1 MMMLLPL
8 SRKMVGL
15 RWPTHCEGFNM
26 TVLDE
31 FAVDLSL
38 SDVDRIERYI
48 YSDVGIQRFDW
59 FDLLNSSV
67 VHVGLIKSLVEKK
80 EIDIIRDRIFPL
92 FDVIA
97 QDKED
102 EVIIEFLTVVTC
114 IVKLFSETDMDETC
128 SICVDLVPLLM
139 SIATSH
145 SDSVSLLRKTNK

>member
-15 RWPTHCEGFNM
+15 RWLTYHEGFNM
-26 TVLDE
+26 TILDE

-67 VHVGLIKSLVEKK
+67 VHVGLIKSLVERK
-80 EIDIIRDRIFPL
+80 EIDTIRDRIFPL

-102 EVIIEFLTVVTC
+102 EVIIEFLTVVTR

-128 SICVDLVPLLM
+128 SVCVNLVPLLM
-139 SIATSH
+139 SILYLSNLSSTI
-145 SDSVSLLRKTNK
+145 SDK

>member
-15 RWPTHCEGFNM
+15 RWLTYHEGFNM
-26 TVLDE
+26 TILDE

-67 VHVGLIKSLVEKK
+67 VHVGLIKSLVERK
-80 EIDIIRDRIFPL
+80 EIDTIRDRIFPL

-102 EVIIEFLTVVTC
+102 EVIIEFLTVVTR

-128 SICVDLVPLLM
+128 SVCVNLVPLLM
-139 SIATSH
+139 SIAISH
-145 SDSVSLLRKTNK
+145 SDSVLLLRETNK

>member
-1 MMMLLPL
+1 
-8 SRKMVGL
+8 
-15 RWPTHCEGFNM
+15 M

-59 FDLLNSSV
+59 FVFLNSSV
-67 VHVGLIKSLVEKK
+67 VHVRLIKSLVERK
-80 EIDIIRDRIFPL
+80 EIDIIRDRVFPL

-97 QDKED
+97 QDKEE
-102 EVIIEFLTVVTC
+102 EVILEFLTVVPC

-139 SIATSH
+139 SIVISH
-145 SDSVSLLRKTNK
+145 SDAVLLVGKIHK

>member
-15 RWPTHCEGFNM
+15 RWLTYHEGFNM
-26 TVLDE
+26 TILDE

-48 YSDVGIQRFDW
+48 YS
-59 FDLLNSSV
+59 
-67 VHVGLIKSLVEKK
+67 VGLIKSLVERK
-80 EIDIIRDRIFPL
+80 EIDTIRDRIFPL

-102 EVIIEFLTVVTC
+102 EVIIEFLTVVTR

-128 SICVDLVPLLM
+128 SVCVNLVPLLM
-139 SIATSH
+139 SIAISH
-145 SDSVSLLRKTNK
+145 SDSVLLLRETNK